1 VRNRLKNAYH
11 IHNHHHQTKTEA
23 TEKEIGEKKRRRD
36 A

>member
-11 IHNHHHQTKTEA
+11 IHNQTKTEA
-23 TEKEIGEKKRRRD
+23 TEREKKEEEGD